1 MNSTVLNGVGTA
13 PAALVPRARSAGRLL
28 FIDNIRVFLTVLVI
42 LHHLMAIYAD
52 SGSWLYNEGRQDE
65 IAAALGAWFAA
76 ANQAYFMGLFLF
88 ISAYFVPGSVDRK
101 GPALFLKDRL
111 IRLGIP
117 LVIYGWLVR
126 PVFIFLAFIRPE
138 GPAVSFWSWYRF
150 GYFSNYGIIGGG
162 PLWFIEALLI
172 FSALYVLGRMIFPY
186 RPVEPP
192 VARPFPGT
200 LSIALLGIM
209 MAMLTFLV
217 RIWFPVN
224 ESFRPLN
231 LQLANFVQ
239 YTFLFVLGLV
249 AFRRDW
255 LLNLPSRTGKIWLG
269 VGLGLILLYP
279 ALAIL
284 SGAAENADP
293 FMGGWHWQAL
303 LTAVWESFT
312 CLGMCIGLV
321 YLFRRRWDSQGK
333 VAAIMARNAYG
344 AYLIHE
350 PVVTLLALAAAGA
363 ALYPLLKFGLGALIA
378 VPLSFGLGALLRRIP
393 YADRVL

>member
-1 MNSTVLNGVGTA
+1 MNSTTIDEARLAT
-13 PAALVPRARSAGRLL
+13 PAAVPRARSAGRLF

-65 IAAALGAWFAA
+65 ITFALGAWFAA
-76 ANQAYFMGLFLF
+76 ANQAYFMGLFLL
-88 ISAYFVPGSVDRK
+88 ISAYFVPGSYDRK

-117 LVIYGWLVR
+117 LVLYGWLVR
-126 PVFIFLAFIRPE
+126 PVFVYLAFVRPE
-138 GPAVSFWSWYRF
+138 GTAVSFWSWYRF
-150 GYFSNYGIIGGG
+150 GYFQNYGIIGGG

-172 FSALYVLGRMIFPY
+172 YSAVYVLWRLATRS
-186 RPVEPP
+186 RPVAAQ
-192 VARPFPGT
+192 VARPFPGNLT
-200 LSIALLGIM
+200 IALVALA
-209 MAMLTFLV
+209 MALASFVV
-217 RIWFPVN
+217 RIWFPIN

-239 YTFLFVLGLV
+239 YTTLFVFGLV
-249 AFRRDW
+249 AYRRDW
-255 LLNLPSRTGKIWLG
+255 LLNMPARTGKLWLG
-269 VGLGLILLYP
+269 VGLGLIILYP

-284 SGAAENADP
+284 SGAAENSEP
-293 FMGGWHWQAL
+293 FMGGWQWQSL
-303 LTAVWESFT
+303 LTATWESFT
-312 CLGMCIGLV
+312 CLGMCLGLV
-321 YLFRRRWDSQGK
+321 YLFRSRWDSHGR
-333 VAAIMARNAYG
+333 VAAMLARNAYG

-350 PVVTLLALAAAGA
+350 PVVTLLALAAAGV

-378 VPLSFGLGALLRRIP
+378 VPLSFGLGALLRRLP